1 MLKLIVL
8 ASLLAVSGTLSATPG
23 TSPSAAYEPQRLE
36 SYVGKY
42 PSDLLRGVPSIKRR
56 LRTLLAANYSFF
68 MNRLQTEMPIESDEG
83 ALVVRGCMAHSCGVE
98 EAVMVI
104 NVADGKLH
112 CAILSAKFGG
122 KFRVFSEDKAH
133 IPAALTR
140 AMHQP

>member
-1 MLKLIVL
+1 MRKLIVL
-8 ASLLAVSGTLSATPG
+8 ASLLVVSGALSATPG
-23 TSPSAAYEPQRLE
+23 TSPSAGYEPQRLE

-42 PSDLLRGVPSIKRR
+42 PGDLLRGVPSIKRR
-56 LRTLLAANYSFF
+56 LRTLLGANYSFF

-83 ALVVRGCMAHSCGVE
+83 ALVARGCMAHSCGVE

-133 IPAALTR
+133 IPAALRR
-140 AMHQP
+140 AMQQP